1 MGVVKPL
8 SPQRLA
14 RRKELAA
21 VLRAGEYKRGTGRL
35 QEEHR
40 TGRYCCLG
48 VACRVA
54 ERHGIAVVVNDDAKL
69 RGVILAG
76 AQRAV
81 ESYYGFTTCEQSSL
95 ADMNDSQEKDGE
107 YLHSW
112 DEIADHIETGD
123 LR

>member
-1 MGVVKPL
+1 MAL
-8 SPQRLA
+8 TEEQIE

-21 VLRAGEYKRGTGRL
+21 VLRAGECRRGNGRL
-35 QEEHR
+35 QEANRADH
-40 TGRYCCLG
+40 YCCLG

-69 RGVILAG
+69 RGDLLAG

-81 ESYYGFTTCEQSSL
+81 ESYYGFTSCEQSSL
-95 ADMNDSQEKDGE
+95 ASLNDADAGGS
-107 YLHSW
+107 YRHTW